1 MSQPSA
7 VPKIFRVEENDG
19 DCDVVPE
26 VSDHVLR
33 EGEHLGQLGMV
44 NAVRGATKGVS
55 DQVSGGVG
63 VAWFEF
69 HGSLASPEHEVDV

>member
-33 EGEHLGQLGMV
+33 EGEHLGQLGVV

-55 DQVSGGVG
+55 VIKGNIDFKWNSIM
-63 VAWFEF
+63 
-69 HGSLASPEHEVDV
+69 

>member
-33 EGEHLGQLGMV
+33 EGEHLGQLGVV
-44 NAVRGATKGVS
+44 NAVGGATKGVS
-55 DQVSGGVG
+55 AIRGNIDSKWNLIMKGCDLCKARSHQN
-63 VAWFEF
+63 
-69 HGSLASPEHEVDV
+69 

>member
-19 DCDVVPE
+19 DCDIVPE

-33 EGEHLGQLGMV
+33 EGEHLGQLCVV

-55 DQVSGGVG
+55 VIKGNIDLKWNSIK
-63 VAWFEF
+63 
-69 HGSLASPEHEVDV
+69 

>member
-33 EGEHLGQLGMV
+33 EGEHLGQLGVV
-44 NAVRGATKGVS
+44 NAVRGATEGVS
-55 DQVSGGVG
+55 VIKGNIDFKCNSIT
-63 VAWFEF
+63 
-69 HGSLASPEHEVDV
+69 

>member
-19 DCDVVPE
+19 DCDIVPE

-55 DQVSGGVG
+55 VVKGNTLNMVNNGMVYAG
-63 VAWFEF
+63 R
-69 HGSLASPEHEVDV
+69 P

>member
-33 EGEHLGQLGMV
+33 EGEHLGQLGVV

-55 DQVSGGVG
+55 VIKRNIDFKWNSIM
-63 VAWFEF
+63 
-69 HGSLASPEHEVDV
+69 